1 MRQLLALSLLVCV
14 SLADA
19 PYMATGVKVGEVTE
33 TSAIIW
39 TRLTKDEHRVGPD
52 APIPIVKYR
61 EPKTG
66 AIANEG
72 NSRDRVPIV
81 EFPNGASVD
90 QLEGA
95 APGTPGEV
103 RVDWVME
110 VSGSIK
116 SSEWVAV
123 DPNRDYTHQFVI
135 KNLKPGAG
143 YLYRVWAR
151 AKEGEPETMP
161 AFGAFRT
168 AYASDQPWPVTFT
181 VTTGQEYNDK
191 DSPNG
196 FHMYEGMRKVSPSF
210 FVHTGDILYYDA
222 LAKSLPLARW
232 HWQRM
237 YSLQTNVD
245 FHKDIASY
253 FIKDDHDTWMND
265 CWPTMKSPY
274 MGEFTF
280 AQGQAVFLEQV
291 PMSEKTYRTFRWG
304 KDLQIW
310 LVEGRD
316 FRSAND
322 LPDGPEKTI
331 WGKEQKEWFKRTV
344 AESDASFRVLISPT
358 PIVGPDRSSKNDNH
372 ANAGFKHEGEELRAF
387 MAAQKNMVV
396 VCGDRHWQYVSVD
409 PTTGLREYSC
419 GPASDAHAGGWPKD
433 DKRPEHKYLNVIG
446 GFLAVTVDRENEKPV
461 LTARHYTVDGELVN
475 EDRFGS
481 EK

>member
-14 SLADA
+14 SLADV

-39 TRLTKDEHRVGPD
+39 TRLTEGEHRVGPD
-52 APIPIVKYR
+52 APTPIVNYR
-61 EPKTG
+61 DPKTG

-72 NSRDRVPIV
+72 NSRVRVPIV

-95 APGTPGEV
+95 APGCGGEV

-110 VSGSIK
+110 VSGTIHST
-116 SSEWVAV
+116 EWVAV
-123 DPNRDYTHQFVI
+123 DPDRDYTHQFLI
-135 KNLKPGAG
+135 KDLKPGAG
-143 YLYRVWAR
+143 YMYRVWTR
-151 AKEGEPETMP
+151 AKSGTPETM
-161 AFGAFRT
+161 ATFGAFRT
-168 AYASDQPWPVTFT
+168 ACASNEPWPVTFT

-196 FHMYEGMRKVSPSF
+196 YRMYEGMKKVSPNF

-222 LAKSLPLARW
+222 LAKTLPLARW

-265 CWPTMKSPY
+265 CWPTMQSPY
-274 MGEFTF
+274 MGDFTF

-331 WGKEQKEWFKRTV
+331 WGKDQKEWFKKTV

-358 PIVGPDRSSKNDNH
+358 PIV
-372 ANAGFKHEGEELRAF
+372 
-387 MAAQKNMVV
+387 
-396 VCGDRHWQYVSVD
+396 
-409 PTTGLREYSC
+409 
-419 GPASDAHAGGWPKD
+419 
-433 DKRPEHKYLNVIG
+433 
-446 GFLAVTVDRENEKPV
+446 
-461 LTARHYTVDGELVN
+461 
-475 EDRFGS
+475 
-481 EK
+481 

>member
-1 MRQLLALSLLVCV
+1 
-14 SLADA
+14 
-19 PYMATGVKVGEVTE
+19 MATGVKVGEVTD
-33 TSAIIW
+33 TTAVIW
-39 TRLTKDEHRVGPD
+39 TRLTKIENRIGPD
-52 APIPIVKYR
+52 APIPTVKYR
-61 EPKTG
+61 DPKTG

-72 NSRDRVPIV
+72 NSRDRIPIV

-95 APGTPGEV
+95 APGMAGFVALDV
-103 RVDWVME
+103 RKDDDLE
-110 VSGSIK
+110 FGIFDYQP
-116 SSEWVAV
+116 V
-123 DPNRDYTHQFVI
+123 DPDRDFTHQFSL
-135 KNLKPGAG
+135 KGLKPNTRYDFQVKALPPRNDSRGARYSDVFPNTVPMAG
-143 YLYRVWAR
+143 GSFKTAP
-151 AKEGEPETMP
+151 AIDSAETI
-161 AFGAFRT
+161 
-168 AYASDQPWPVTFT
+168 TFT

-191 DSPNG
+191 DSPDG
-196 FHMYEGMRKVSPSF
+196 FRMYPAMLKLSPYF
-210 FVHTGDILYYDA
+210 FVHTGDILYYDS

-237 YSLQTNVD
+237 YSLPTNVE
-245 FHKDIASY
+245 FHKQTPSY

-265 CWPTMKSPY
+265 CWPSMQSPY
-274 MGEFTF
+274 MGDFTF

-322 LPDGPEKTI
+322 LPDGPDKTI

-358 PIVGPDRSSKNDNH
+358 PIVGPDRSAKNDNH
-372 ANAGFKHEGEELRAF
+372 ANDGFKTEGDELRAF

-409 PTTGLREYSC
+409 PATGLREYSC

-433 DKRPEHKYLNVIG
+433 EKRPEHKYLNVIG
-446 GFLAVTVDRENEKPV
+446 GFLAITVDRENDKPV
-461 LTARHYTVDGELVN
+461 LSARHYTVDGALLN
-475 EDRFGS
+475 EDKF
-481 EK
+481 KLVP